1 MSNHDRYTPEQRAK
15 IRMLENTF
23 NRWES
28 EEGYHQRIVDR
39 HDLDRAE
46 AERQRKAAETKL
58 VNFLIKCDAELENQ

>member
-39 HDLDRAE
+39 HELDRAE

-58 VNFLIKCDAELENQ
+58 VNFLLQCDAELENQ